1 MEKTTLCYIEKDNCY
16 LMLYRNKRK
25 VDINKGKWIGVGG
38 HLENDE
44 TPDECLIRE
53 IHEETGLTLNSFKL
67 RGEIIF
73 YIDDIIETSYLYT
86 SNDFSGILK
95 ECDEGILKWIPK
107 DEILGLPLWE
117 ADPIF
122 LKKLMNDEPFFKLK
136 LVYKKD
142 ILLSVEEE

>member
-1 MEKTTLCYIEKDNCY
+1 MDKTTLCYIEQDDCY
-16 LMLYRNKRK
+16 LMLYRNKK
-25 VDINKGKWIGVGG
+25 EIDINKGKWIGVGG
-38 HLENDE
+38 HLEKGE

-53 IHEETGLTLNSFKL
+53 VFEETGLTLNSFKL

-73 YIDDIIETSYLYT
+73 YIDDVIETSYLYT
-86 SNDFSGILK
+86 ANDFSGILK

-107 DEILGLPLWE
+107 EEVLKLSLWE

-136 LVYKKD
+136 LVYKND

>member
-1 MEKTTLCYIEKDNCY
+1 MDKTTLCYIEQDNCY
-16 LMLYRNKRK
+16 LMLYRNKK
-25 VDINKGKWIGVGG
+25 EIDINKGKWIGGG
-38 HLENDE
+38 HLEKGE

-53 IHEETGLTLNSFKL
+53 VFEETGLTLNSFKL

-73 YIDDIIETSYLYT
+73 YIDDVIETSYLYT
-86 SNDFSGILK
+86 ANDFSGILK

-107 DEILGLPLWE
+107 EEVLKLSLWE

-136 LVYKKD
+136 LVYKND
-142 ILLSVEEE
+142 ILLSVEED

>member
-38 HLENDE
+38 HLENGE
-44 TPDECLIRE
+44 TKDECLVRE
-53 IHEETGLTLNSFKL
+53 VYEETGLTLNSFKF
-67 RGEIIF
+67 RGEIVF
-73 YIDDIIETSYLYT
+73 YIDDIIEISYLYT

-107 DEILGLPLWE
+107 DEVLDLPLWE

-122 LKKLMNDEPFFKLK
+122 LKKLMNYDDFFKLELHYEKNK
-136 LVYKKD
+136 LIKV
-142 ILLSVEEE
+142 VED

>member
-38 HLENDE
+38 HLENGE
-44 TPDECLIRE
+44 TRDECAVRE
-53 IHEETGLTLNSFKL
+53 VYEETGLTLNSFKF
-67 RGEIIF
+67 RVAIVF
-73 YIDDIIETSYLYT
+73 YIDDIIEISYLYT

-107 DEILGLPLWE
+107 DEVLDLPLWE

-122 LKKLMNDEPFFKLK
+122 LKKLMNNDDFFKLELHYEKNK
-136 LVYKKD
+136 LIKV
-142 ILLSVEEE
+142 VED

>member
-1 MEKTTLCYIEKDNCY
+1 MDKTTLCYIEQDDCY
-16 LMLYRNKRK
+16 LMLYRNKK
-25 VDINKGKWIGVGG
+25 EIDINKGKWIGVGG
-38 HLENDE
+38 HLEKGE

-53 IHEETGLTLNSFKL
+53 VFEETGLTLNSFKL

-86 SNDFSGILK
+86 ANDFSGILK

-107 DEILGLPLWE
+107 EEVLKLSLWE

-136 LVYKKD
+136 LVYKND
-142 ILLSVEEE
+142 ILLSVEED

>member
-38 HLENDE
+38 HLENGE
-44 TPDECLIRE
+44 TKDECLVRE
-53 IHEETGLTLNSFKL
+53 VYEETGLTLNSFKF
-67 RGEIIF
+67 RGEIVF
-73 YIDDIIETSYLYT
+73 YIDDIIEISYLYT

-107 DEILGLPLWE
+107 DEVLDLPLWE

-122 LKKLMNDEPFFKLK
+122 
-136 LVYKKD
+136 
-142 ILLSVEEE
+142 